1 MKWIST
7 NQKLPKRYSKV
18 LCLYPNGKMDVQL
31 YLGKDS
37 FRHELYGDC
46 IFWQRHRP
54 SQKHFMGVSIDVG

>member
-1 MKWIST
+1 MKWVSV
-7 NQKLPKRYSKV
+7 NEKLPNQYTKV

-46 IFWQRHRP
+46 IFWAETPPKPKAFYGR
-54 SQKHFMGVSIDVG
+54 KH

>member
-7 NQKLPKRYSKV
+7 NQKLPERYSKV

-31 YLGKDS
+31 YLGKDG

-46 IFWQRHRP
+46 IFWAETPPKPKAFYGR
-54 SQKHFMGVSIDVG
+54 KH